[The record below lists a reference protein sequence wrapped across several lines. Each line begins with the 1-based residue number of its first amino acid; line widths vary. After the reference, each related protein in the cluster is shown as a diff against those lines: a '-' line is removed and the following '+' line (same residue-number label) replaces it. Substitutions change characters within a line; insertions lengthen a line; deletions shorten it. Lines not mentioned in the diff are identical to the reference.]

1 MIKIGNNNENRK
13 VGLKIT
19 PPVGY
24 NLLWIRIPNH
34 IY

>member
-1 MIKIGNNNENRK
+1 MIRIGTGPEVRT

-19 PPVGY
+19 PPAGF